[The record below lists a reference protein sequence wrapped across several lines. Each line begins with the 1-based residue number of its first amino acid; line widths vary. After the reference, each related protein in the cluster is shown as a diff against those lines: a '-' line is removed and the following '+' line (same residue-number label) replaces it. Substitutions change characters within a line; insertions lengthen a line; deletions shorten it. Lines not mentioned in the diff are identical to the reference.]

1 MRKSLTHRLLEN
13 LIPLAIAIAVPFVFR
28 AMGYPFGITIGI
40 FILISIITATGM
52 DVLFG
57 YSGQMSMGHAGFYAI
72 GAYGTALMTI
82 HLGLPVLLSIFLAPF
97 LAAGVGA
104 LLAFPASKLKFHF
117 LALATIA
124 FGQIAFLFVL
134 QSPGG
139 ITGDAVGLRVPR
151 LELFGVRLGLMGNP
165 VYTYLFVLFAVVLV
179 LIAKS
184 NIVNSRVG
192 RALLAIREN
201 AHAADGMGVNV
212 RKYKIIAFAVS
223 AFFVALAGSL
233 FAHIAGWISPD
244 GFNDTQSVLFVTM
257 MLLGGSGSKW
267 GPVLGAI
274 VVIILQEQLRPLA
287 NVAVFIYGGI
297 LLFVIWL
304 MPGGI
309 VGTVQRFIPWIRKHI
324 QHRFGAKREIGGD

>member
-1 MRKSLTHRLLEN
+1 MQKSLKRALLEN
-13 LIPLAIAIAVPFVFR
+13 LIPLGIALVIPFVLSAIGF
-28 AMGYPFGITIGI
+28 PFGITISI
-40 FILISIITATGM
+40 FIMLSIIIASGM
-52 DVLFG
+52 DILFG

-72 GAYGTALMTI
+72 GAYGSALISI
-82 HLGLPVLLSIFLAPF
+82 HLGIPVLLSILIAPV
-97 LAAGVGA
+97 LAAAVGA
-104 LLAFPASKLKFHF
+104 LLAYPASKLRFHF

-124 FGQIAFLFVL
+124 FGQIIFQLAL

-151 LELFGVRLGLMGNP
+151 LDIFGIRLGFMGDP
-165 VYTYLFVLFAVVLV
+165 IATFLFLLFIVVLM
-179 LIAKS
+179 LIAKT

-192 RALLAIREN
+192 RALVAIREN
-201 AHAADGMGVNV
+201 PHAADGMGVNV

-233 FAHIAGWISPD
+233 FAHIAGWVSPD

-257 MLLGGSGSKW
+257 LLLGGTASKW
-267 GPVLGAI
+267 GPVIGAC

-287 NVAVFIYGGI
+287 NISVLIYGAI

-309 VGTVQRFIPWIRKHI
+309 VGTVKDFIAWT
-324 QHRFGAKREIGGD
+324 HRLNKSHVVDKKGGK